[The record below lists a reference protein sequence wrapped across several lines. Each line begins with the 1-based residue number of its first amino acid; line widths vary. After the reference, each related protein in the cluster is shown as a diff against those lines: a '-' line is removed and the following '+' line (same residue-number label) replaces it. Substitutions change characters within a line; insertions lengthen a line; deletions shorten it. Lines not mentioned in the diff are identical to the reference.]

1 MSTPTST
8 YKVRFDF
15 PFNDR
20 DPVPQAPKILHSVFR
35 RLVDSVSDVE
45 FRDVNGIVVDMDN
58 FPQDKATFDTKFN
71 TTVSDQR
78 QRHILLVVEIRSVKT
93 FYALKQF
100 VWNLLDKH
108 TVCWET
114 SIYSILSIYFSRL
127 LRVHDRPFDSTRL

>member
-1 MSTPTST
+1 MDVNTNQHNVTLNAH
-8 YKVRFDF
+8 KVRLDF

-35 RLVDSVSDVE
+35 RLVDSVSDIE

-58 FPQDKATFDTKFN
+58 FAQDKATFDTMFN

-78 QRHILLVVEIRSVKT
+78 QCHILLVVEIGSVKT

-100 VWNLLDKH
+100 VWNLLNS
-108 TVCWET
+108 TNT
-114 SIYSILSIYFSRL
+114 SGAC
-127 LRVHDRPFDSTRL
+127 V